1 VLTQTKSLRS
11 WLPSY
16 LLVAL
21 IWGFSFYLMMVGLEV
36 FTPVGVAFTR
46 IAFGAAT
53 LIVLSLITK
62 TPLPPKWA
70 WKYLFIVSFLWV
82 SIPWMLFAFAE
93 TRVSSALA
101 GIFNGATPLMTLV
114 AILLVFP
121 EERPTRQRIFGL
133 LLGFIGIL
141 VVVGIWDTGAA
152 ENGAGIDF
160 LGVGAMILAISCYGF
175 AFPYARRYLTGP
187 TVREPLAPISLA
199 TGMLLFGL
207 LVTGPIV
214 AFTGITNAAMTA
226 GPLLAMVAL
235 GVLGSGFAYALNFK
249 VVLAADATT
258 ASTVTYITPLVAVIV
273 GAILLNEHITWN
285 QPVGGLLVIIGAA
298 TAQGLLRRRTPSL

>member
-1 VLTQTKSLRS
+1 MSVQTHSVRS

-16 LLVAL
+16 LTVAL
-21 IWGFSFYLMMVGLEV
+21 IWGFSFYFMMVGLEV

-53 LIVLSLITK
+53 LIVLSLVTK

-70 WKYLFIVSFLWV
+70 WKYLFVMSLLWV
-82 SIPWMLFAFAE
+82 SIPWMLFAFGE

-101 GIFNGATPLMTLV
+101 GIINGATPLMTLL

-121 EERPTRQRIFGL
+121 EERPTRARIFGL
-133 LLGFIGIL
+133 LIGFVGVLVVIGI
-141 VVVGIWDTGAA
+141 WNTGGA
-152 ENGAGIDF
+152 ENGSGID
-160 LGVGAMILAISCYGF
+160 LVGVGALILAITCYGI
-175 AFPYARRYLTGP
+175 AFPFARRYLTGP

-199 TGMLLFGL
+199 TGILLLGL
-207 LVTGPIV
+207 VVTGPIV
-214 AFTGITNAAMTA
+214 AFTGITHSAMTI
-226 GPLLAMVAL
+226 GPFLSMLAL
-235 GVLGSGFAYALNFK
+235 GVLGSGIAYALNFK
-249 VVLAADATT
+249 VVIASDATT

-285 QPVGGLLVIIGAA
+285 QPVGGVLIVLGAA
-298 TAQGLLRRRTPSL
+298 TAQGLLRRKTPTH